1 MVIFQFY
8 FQCAWMTM
16 NNISTSSGLT
26 QKLLYITL
34 SNLVKN
40 YITNK
45 EIFLNLFLNL
55 KSDWSLVAGL
65 FCFDNFVC

>member
-1 MVIFQFY
+1 MVIFRFY
-8 FQCAWMTM
+8 FQCTRMTM

-55 KSDWSLVAGL
+55 KSDWSLVARP